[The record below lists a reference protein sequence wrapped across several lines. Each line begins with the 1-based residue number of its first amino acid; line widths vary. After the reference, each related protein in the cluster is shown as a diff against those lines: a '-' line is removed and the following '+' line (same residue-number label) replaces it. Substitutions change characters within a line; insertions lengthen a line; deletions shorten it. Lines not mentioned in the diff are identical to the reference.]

1 MFQDGVETGENVAF
15 DTVFFDERK
24 KDKGTAVV
32 VHQIPRN
39 RDMDGILIERV
50 EHPKQ

>member
-15 DTVFFDERK
+15 DTVF
-24 KDKGTAVV
+24 AVV

>member
-24 KDKGTAVV
+24 KIKVPLLLYIRYHVTVTW
-32 VHQIPRN
+32 
-39 RDMDGILIERV
+39 MEF
-50 EHPKQ
+50 